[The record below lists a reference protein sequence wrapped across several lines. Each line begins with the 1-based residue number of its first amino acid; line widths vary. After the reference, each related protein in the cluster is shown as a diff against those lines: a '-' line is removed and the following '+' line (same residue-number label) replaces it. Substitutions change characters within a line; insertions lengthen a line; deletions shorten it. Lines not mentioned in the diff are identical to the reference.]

1 MSELKMDSG
10 ALEEA
15 AENCESIDENEIID
29 VDSMDLEDSDRWL
42 CDYNQCSSESR
53 VHDLYAWLKSDPS
66 EPQAHANALKKSI
79 DTRTFTRV
87 KRRSNK
93 MNFDAIMESLA
104 TPPPHLIEKPKVPG
118 QFRMEEATPQRTL
131 EIPSMLRPKNSFIT
145 NSQSSSM
152 NQESLEIFL
161 NLSQSNSEFSEIM
174 NESQPSLLYSS
185 IISNNADE
193 TLKRNESLCDMD
205 SGILSESMMQ
215 ASIFQESLNINSF
228 TEKNYESDDNNIT
241 RTFQHNNTFLAN
253 PINET
258 KHCLSPVI
266 EMKNN
271 CQSPNLDETKIC
283 TSPFNQTLTCVN
295 SLDMEKI
302 SPKFNETKEICEIS
316 FNRTKESIS
325 PIILKKF
332 DNSPMERTYVNEANS
347 PSAMSFSEKAS
358 STHDE
363 YSPIFMSKHVFD
375 TSTPDD
381 GKLSLF
387 EKFDNLNATKIN
399 ENSMENAL
407 IDADMTF
414 NVKRLSCHKFLE
426 NSNNSHLNQNRNIN
440 NNNNSSSSS
449 NSSKIVSASSL
460 RQELLEEVERS
471 CKNSATNHEKDLKRE
486 FNMTYENSME
496 TMSMAAPFDYYKT
509 YKKES
514 LKKLSDIRETIPN
527 DMIGRFQTFRK
538 KNIDKNETFRKSED
552 NVNATFS
559 KNDDGTNFDCT
570 YSSNE
575 MLANATFSKNEQIPE
590 QIVNSTFCKPLKKTE
605 IPNEEEQQNSTFVKP
620 KIRKLPAPKSFS
632 KLPQFLQKSNPNIP
646 TSNALRTIKPPSSFA
661 YPKGSQ
667 PNIPRNLGLYA
678 LGKYKSET
686 DQRLVGVMR
695 GSTEQIGNAG
705 GSTESIESTQS
716 APDLD
721 DRLSVCSDSSRSSY
735 TISTNTRTIVRQSNI
750 TNSRLMQKLIPHGHK
765 PESTPK
771 PNRQILEN
779 TWMQSEKDL
788 PSPILKNN
796 IEGLQSGLLSPNDI
810 KSSSPLLS
818 PSSSSENI
826 NSLDIVKNNVREI
839 KPSKSNEKLTLKPPN
854 ISSNRAK
861 SPVDTKP
868 KLRPPTNYNA
878 TRPTSIASG
887 IPRPTS
893 RIPAPKFTRPL
904 SRIPDP
910 KKG

>member
-1 MSELKMDSG
+1 MSELEMDSG
-10 ALEEA
+10 ALEAE
-15 AENCESIDENEIID
+15 ENCESLDENDIID
-29 VDSMDLEDSDRWL
+29 VDSMDLEDNDRWL

-66 EPQAHANALKKSI
+66 ESQSHTNVLKKSI

-87 KRRSNK
+87 KRRTNRMS
-93 MNFDAIMESLA
+93 FDAIMESLA
-104 TPPPHLIEKPKVPG
+104 TPARVSTESPKVPG
-118 QFRMEEATPQRTL
+118 QFRMDEVTPQKL
-131 EIPSMLRPKNSFIT
+131 MEVPAMLRPKNSLIAH
-145 NSQSSSM
+145 SQAGSM

-193 TLKRNESLCDMD
+193 TTFKRNESLCDMD

-228 TEKNYESDDNNIT
+228 TEHNYDNNDDDDIDVDVCADNLK
-241 RTFQHNNTFLAN
+241 RTLNLLCAN
-253 PINET
+253 PLDET
-258 KHCLSPVI
+258 KIYTSPQGVN
-266 EMKNN
+266 KN
-271 CQSPNLDETKIC
+271 CPSPNFDETKIC
-283 TSPFNQTLTCVN
+283 TSPHNRTLTAGN
-295 SLDMEKI
+295 SLDMTKVHV
-302 SPKFNETKEICEIS
+302 SPLNETKICE
-316 FNRTKESIS
+316 NT
-325 PIILKKF
+325 F
-332 DNSPMERTYVNEANS
+332 DATRENIGHFDSRKLECSPMERTFINERHS
-347 PSAMSFSEKAS
+347 PALSFTEKAS
-358 STHDE
+358 STLHE
-363 YSPIFMSKHVFD
+363 EKAFSPLFMSKHEFD
-375 TSTPDD
+375 TSTPEE
-381 GKLSLF
+381 GKLALF

-414 NVKRLSCHKFLE
+414 NVKRLSCQTFID
-426 NSNNSHLNQNRNIN
+426 NSNSILNRNIN
-440 NNNNSSSSS
+440 NNNSST
-449 NSSKIVSASSL
+449 KINPTSL

-471 CKNSATNHEKDLKRE
+471 CSKNSHELESKMMTKKKEL
-486 FNMTYENSME
+486 NTTYENSSE
-496 TMSMAAPFDYYKT
+496 VLSAPIDYYKT
-509 YKKES
+509 YKKDS
-514 LKKLSDIRETIPN
+514 LKKIKENIS
-527 DMIGRFQTFRK
+527 IGRFQTFRK
-538 KNIDKNETFRKSED
+538 TTNRDETFMKKDDDEE
-552 NVNATFS
+552 VNATFS
-559 KNDDGTNFDCT
+559 KNDERQNFDAT

-575 MLANATFSKNEQIPE
+575 ILTDDTTFSKNQQVPE
-590 QIVNSTFCKPLKKTE
+590 KIVNSTFCKPMKKAE
-605 IPNEEEQQNSTFVKP
+605 IPAEPEQQNSTFVKP
-620 KIRKLPAPKSFS
+620 KLRKLPSPKSFS
-632 KLPQFLQKSNPNIP
+632 RLPQFLQKSNPNIP
-646 TSNALRTIKPPSSFA
+646 TSNALRTLKPPGSFA
-661 YPKGSQ
+661 YAKGSQ

-686 DQRLVGVMR
+686 DQRIIGAMR
-695 GSTEQIGNAG
+695 NSTEQIGNAG

-735 TISTNTRTIVRQSNI
+735 TISTTARTIVRQSNV
-750 TNSRLMQKLIPHGHK
+750 TNSRLMQKFIPHGLN

-796 IEGLQSGLLSPNDI
+796 IESLQSNILSDNNI

-818 PSSSSENI
+818 PCGSSENI
-826 NSLDIVKNNVREI
+826 NSLDIVKNNVQEM
-839 KPSKSNEKLTLKPPN
+839 KTATVEEKLTIKAPN
-854 ISSNRAK
+854 VSSNRPK
-861 SPVDTKP
+861 SPVESKL

-878 TRPTSIASG
+878 TRPASVASG

-904 SRIPDP
+904 SRIQDP